1 MVEKVQIGLV
11 RTGGIAVHHLKQL
24 AAIPVAEIAAP

>member
-11 RTGGIAVHHLKQL
+11 GTGGTAGHPLRQL
-24 AAIPVAEIAAP
+24 AAIPVAEIAAL